1 MHRTAFRE
9 IASFKLSCFNEMG
22 IKVFKFNNYCA
33 IFWQKG
39 PRSRKIS
46 TETMEVGIKGVFF
59 CISVSSVTVNMAVNL
74 SN

>member
-9 IASFKLSCFNEMG
+9 TASFKLSSFNEME

-33 IFWQKG
+33 FFFFFDKIG

-46 TETMEVGIKGVFF
+46 TEIMEVGVEQF
-59 CISVSSVTVNMAVNL
+59 
-74 SN
+74 